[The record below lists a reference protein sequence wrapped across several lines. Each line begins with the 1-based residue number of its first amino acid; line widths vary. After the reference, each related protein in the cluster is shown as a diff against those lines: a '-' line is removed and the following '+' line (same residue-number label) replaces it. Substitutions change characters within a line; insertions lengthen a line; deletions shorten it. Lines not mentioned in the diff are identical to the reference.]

1 MSTGAP
7 LTPGAIGP
15 GSSGLDADTAT
26 ISWDEINVRFG
37 NNQVLDGVSIAFRSG
52 FNGLIGPN
60 GAGKTTCFNV
70 ANGFVAPTSGQ
81 VKLGGVDVR
90 GMNPVKRAR
99 LGIARTFQ
107 TPRLVLEM
115 TVLENVLVGMEKR
128 HHAGHVREVLAF
140 PSARR
145 EARDLAEQSMDLLR
159 HFGLHALARER
170 AGSLSLGSQ
179 KLVEVAR
186 ALATQSKVLLLD
198 EPAAGLSA
206 ADTTAMVDGLQHVVE
221 GTSLCVVIVEHDL
234 QLIMSLCS
242 SVAVLDFGRIIS
254 QGTPEMILQDK
265 TVVDAYLGAG
275 FATGD

>member
-1 MSTGAP
+1 MA
-7 LTPGAIGP
+7 
-15 GSSGLDADTAT
+15 GSPANGTRDVGGSIA
-26 ISWDEINVRFG
+26 WDDVSVAFG
-37 NNQVLDGVSIAFRSG
+37 SNQVLDGVSLSFSSG

-70 ANGFVAPTSGQ
+70 ASGFVAPSSGQ
-81 VKLGGVDVR
+81 VRLNGTDVR
-90 GMNPVKRAR
+90 GLSAVKRSRAG
-99 LGIARTFQ
+99 LARTFQ

-115 TVLENVLVGMEKR
+115 TVLENVLVGTER
-128 HHAGHVREVLAF
+128 QHRAGHVREVLSF
-140 PSARR
+140 PRARR
-145 EARDLAEQSMDLLR
+145 EARELADMSMDLLR
-159 HFGLHALARER
+159 RFGLEGAAGQR

-186 ALATQSKVLLLD
+186 ALATQSTVLLLD

-206 ADTTAMVDGLQHVVE
+206 SDTSVMVDGLHQLVE

-234 QLIMSLCS
+234 QLIMSLCT

-265 TVVDAYLGAG
+265 AVVDAYLGAG